1 MHDLNKSSLNVVFGY
16 VPIMM
21 IFSICLIIN
30 INKKFSKIFPENFP
44 EISNRFV
51 FVIVRGF
58 DPIKGVVGGDT

>member
-1 MHDLNKSSLNVVFGY
+1 ME
-16 VPIMM
+16 PI
-21 IFSICLIIN
+21 SP
-30 INKKFSKIFPENFP
+30 KIFPENFP

>member
-1 MHDLNKSSLNVVFGY
+1 
-16 VPIMM
+16 M

-30 INKKFSKIFPENFP
+30 INKNFSKIFPENFP